1 MISFIHDSCRALFLD
16 VSLITNFCHA
26 HASSSPPPP
35 PPSAAIAL
43 VVVVAEELQEQ
54 LLAQE
59 EELRWGE
66 EAPAA

>member
-1 MISFIHDSCRALFLD
+1 
-16 VSLITNFCHA
+16 
-26 HASSSPPPP
+26 
-35 PPSAAIAL
+35 

-66 EAPAA
+66 EAPAAWEQTMRISEKSLTKAEVTQKEHLDKLEIHTARPKHSALIRC